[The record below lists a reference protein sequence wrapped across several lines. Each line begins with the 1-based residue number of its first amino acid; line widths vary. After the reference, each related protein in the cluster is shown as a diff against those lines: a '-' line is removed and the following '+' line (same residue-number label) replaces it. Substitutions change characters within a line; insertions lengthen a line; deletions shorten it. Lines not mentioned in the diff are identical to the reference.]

1 MANAYPDRR
10 SLSHVSDT
18 CLSEGR
24 ARWYEWV
31 MGRVEGKVA
40 LITGA
45 ARGQGR
51 SHAIRLAEEGADI
64 IAIDLCAPIDT
75 LEYKI
80 ATADDLAETVEQV
93 KALDRRV
100 IAAEADVRDTAAMRA
115 VVERAVA
122 DLGRLDIVVANAGIV
137 TFAPVLELTDE
148 AWQDVIDVNLT
159 GVWRTCVAAAP
170 SMIAAGNGGS
180 IIITSSAAGLTP
192 FRNAAH
198 YVTSKFGV
206 VGLMKCL
213 ALELAE
219 HMIRVNSVHPT
230 TVDTPMV
237 INEPTLRMFLPDS
250 DNPTKEQF
258 GDVMQESHALP
269 VPWVESRDVS
279 NAVLYLASDE
289 ARYVTGAT
297 LPVDAGLL
305 IQR

>member
-1 MANAYPDRR
+1 MTRR
-10 SLSHVSDT
+10 
-18 CLSEGR
+18 R
-24 ARWYEWV
+24 
-31 MGRVEGKVA
+31 
-40 LITGA
+40 
-45 ARGQGR
+45 
-51 SHAIRLAEEGADI
+51 
-64 IAIDLCAPIDT
+64 CA
-75 LEYKI
+75 
-80 ATADDLAETVEQV
+80 
-93 KALDRRV
+93 
-100 IAAEADVRDTAAMRA
+100 A
-115 VVERAVA
+115 VVEQAVA

-137 TFAPVLELTDE
+137 TFAPALELTDE

-159 GVWRTCVAAAP
+159 GVWRTCVAAVP

-198 YVTSKFGV
+198 YVASKFGV
-206 VGLMKCL
+206 IGLMKCL

-219 HMIRVNSVHPT
+219 HMIRVNSVNPT

-237 INEPTLRMFLPDS
+237 INEPTLRMFLPES
-250 DNPTKEQF
+250 ESPTKEDF
-258 GDVMQESHALP
+258 GDIMQESHALP

-289 ARYVTGAT
+289 ARYVTGVT

>member
-1 MANAYPDRR
+1 M
-10 SLSHVSDT
+10 
-18 CLSEGR
+18 G
-24 ARWYEWV
+24 

-64 IAIDLCAPIDT
+64 IAVDLCAQIDT
-75 LEYKI
+75 LEYTT
-80 ATADDLAETVEQV
+80 ATPDDHAETDEQV

-100 IAAEADVRDTAAMRA
+100 IAAEADVRDTPAMRC
-115 VVERAVA
+115 VVEQAVA

-137 TFAPVLELTDE
+137 TFAPALEISDE

-159 GVWRTCVAAAP
+159 GVWRTCVAAIP
-170 SMIAAGNGGS
+170 PMIEAGNGGS
-180 IIITSSAAGLTP
+180 IIMTSSAAGLTP
-192 FRNAAH
+192 FRNSAH
-198 YVTSKFGV
+198 YVASKFGV

-219 HMIRVNSVHPT
+219 HMIRVNSVNPT

-237 INEPTLRMFLPDS
+237 INEPTLKLFLPEWER
-250 DNPTKEQF
+250 PTKEAF
-258 GDVMQESHALP
+258 GAVMQESHALP

-279 NAVLYLASDE
+279 NAVLFLASDE
-289 ARYVTGAT
+289 ARYVTGVAF
-297 LPVDAGLL
+297 PVDAGLL

>member
-1 MANAYPDRR
+1 M
-10 SLSHVSDT
+10 
-18 CLSEGR
+18 G
-24 ARWYEWV
+24 

-64 IAIDLCAPIDT
+64 IAVDLCAPIDT
-75 LEYKI
+75 LEYET

-115 VVERAVA
+115 VVEQAVA

-137 TFAPVLELTDE
+137 TFAPVLEITDT

-159 GVWRTCVAAAP
+159 GVWRTCVAAVP

-180 IIITSSAAGLTP
+180 IILTSSAAGLTP
-192 FRNAAH
+192 FRNSAH
-198 YVTSKFGV
+198 YVSSKFGV

-219 HMIRVNSVHPT
+219 HMIRVNSVNPT

-237 INEPTLRMFLPDS
+237 INEPTLKLFLPESDS
-250 DNPTKEQF
+250 PTKEQF
-258 GDVMQESHALP
+258 GDIMQESHALP

-289 ARYVTGAT
+289 ARYVTGVT

>member
-1 MANAYPDRR
+1 M
-10 SLSHVSDT
+10 
-18 CLSEGR
+18 G
-24 ARWYEWV
+24 

-51 SHAIRLAEEGADI
+51 SHAVRLAEEGADI
-64 IAIDLCAPIDT
+64 IAVDLCAPIDT
-75 LEYKI
+75 LQYEI
-80 ATADDLAETVEQV
+80 ATADDLAETAEQV

-115 VVERAVA
+115 VVEQGVA

-137 TFAPVLELTDE
+137 TFAPALELTDE

-159 GVWRTCVAAAP
+159 GVWRTCVAAVP

-198 YVTSKFGV
+198 YVASKFGV
-206 VGLMKCL
+206 IGLMKCL

-219 HMIRVNSVHPT
+219 HMIRVNSVNPT

-237 INEPTLRMFLPDS
+237 INEPTLRMFLPES
-250 DNPTKEQF
+250 ESPTKEDF
-258 GDVMQESHALP
+258 GHVMQESHALP

-289 ARYVTGAT
+289 ARYVTGVT